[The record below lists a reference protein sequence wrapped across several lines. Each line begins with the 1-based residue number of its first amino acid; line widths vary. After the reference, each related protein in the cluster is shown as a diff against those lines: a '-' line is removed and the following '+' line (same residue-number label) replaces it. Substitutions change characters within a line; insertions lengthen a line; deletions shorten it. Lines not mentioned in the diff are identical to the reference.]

1 MDVAKLLARWRE
13 QPPEQWLGAA
23 NRYLPPSVTAVLVIA
38 IAYQLAGLT
47 WALVPAAG
55 SGAAIVVPAALGSPS
70 KPSNQGLGD
79 YAALSSAHLFGE
91 AAKESMAAVVQPAVV
106 DAPDT
111 TLSLTLTGILAIGG
125 EGKGL
130 VSISSNRGED
140 RTYQVGQEIENAN
153 GSTLNSVFDD
163 RVLLNRGDRLETL
176 RLPKQPSTGA
186 AGSPSRAASSF
197 MPPAAAPAQNDSLR
211 QVISQNASKLTDVIR
226 LAPAIDGGQVVGF
239 RVNPG
244 RDKDTFEALGL
255 KAGDVVT
262 DINGTQ
268 LDDPSKG
275 LQVFESLGE
284 ATMANVTVV
293 RDGSPQVIVIDT
305 TQLQNLREG
314 RE

>member
-13 QPPEQWLGAA
+13 QPPEQWLGTA

-38 IAYQLAGLT
+38 IAYQLADLT

-55 SGAAIVVPAALGSPS
+55 SGATIVVPAASNSPS
-70 KPSNQGLGD
+70 KPSDQGLGD

-91 AAKESMAAVVQPAVV
+91 AAKESTAAAVQPAVV

-130 VSISSNRGED
+130 VSISSNHGED

-153 GSTLNSVFDD
+153 GSTLNSVFED

-186 AGSPSRAASSF
+186 AGSASRAGSSF
-197 MPPAAAPAQNDSLR
+197 MPPVAAAPAQNDSLR
-211 QVISQNASKLTDVIR
+211 QVISQNASKLTDVLR
-226 LAPAIDGGQVVGF
+226 LAPAIEGGQVVGF

-268 LDDPSKG
+268 LDDPGKG

-305 TQLQNLREG
+305 SQLQNL
-314 RE
+314 